1 MVFDAS
7 DLKKINK
14 KLVGEMNHVQCEVR
28 DEELLEKIGGMPT
41 VEAQAFSLAEEK
53 PFASGNARTAFFIL
67 YYGGDAL
74 SNRNISNF
82 IGEHKAWLVLLSKS
96 D

>member
-14 KLVGEMNHVQCEVR
+14 KLVGEMNRVPSVVR
-28 DEELLEKIGGMPT
+28 DGEALEKIGGLPT
-41 VEAQAFSLAEEK
+41 VEAQAFALAQEK
-53 PFASGNARTAFFIL
+53 PFESGNARTAFFIL

-82 IGEHKAWLVLLSKS
+82 VGEHKAWLVLLSKS